1 VVLFGMKDAQGNIVA
16 RGISAG
22 KDGLTPPM

>member
-1 VVLFGMKDAQGNIVA
+1 MKDAQGNLVA

-22 KDGLTPPM
+22 KDGTVPPM

>member
-1 VVLFGMKDAQGNIVA
+1 MKDAQGNIVA